1 MSEPRKRIPTTVGDV
16 LSSVLKNA
24 GLTDRIAQAGVFPE
38 WPRLVGGQIA
48 TVTEPI
54 SLQQDGTLVVMV
66 TTHSWM
72 QELSLLEPEL
82 LKSLNKDTKRP
93 PVSKLRWILRRA
105 APDRI

>member
-1 MSEPRKRIPTTVGDV
+1 MSEQRKRVPATVGDV

-24 GLTDRIAQAGVFPE
+24 GLSERVAQAGVFPE

-48 TVTEPI
+48 SVTEPV

-82 LKSLNKDTKRP
+82 LRSLNNDANRP
-93 PVSKLRWILRRA
+93 PVSKLRWVLWRA
-105 APDRI
+105 APERI